1 MEKGG
6 AEPLSG
12 HEVRACEWIEGRGSD
27 SAAVV
32 PRRRDPTGPRAARND
47 WRERTGL
54 AHSAQ
59 GDRSWRLGARL
70 RLDPSFDLSLE
81 GTRAE
86 NADGH
91 AAPKHSFTLGGP

>member
-1 MEKGG
+1 MAAPGLLE
-6 AEPLSG
+6 AELSYG
-12 HEVRACEWIEGRGSD
+12 LDVFGRLGLVTPY
-27 SAAVV
+27 A
-32 PRRRDPTGPRAARND
+32 
-47 WRERTGL
+47 GL

>member
-32 PRRRDPTGPRAARND
+32 TAPPRPDRAA
-47 WRERTGL
+47 
-54 AHSAQ
+54 S
-59 GDRSWRLGARL
+59 
-70 RLDPSFDLSLE
+70 
-81 GTRAE
+81 GTE
-86 NADGH
+86 
-91 AAPKHSFTLGGP
+91 